1 MLAAIKSLDSL
12 NDQIVQY
19 IFGQADHHGHVPALD
34 LHPDPLSQGH
44 GVSGTGGGG
53 AGGGGGGGG
62 GTGGGGG
69 VVVAQG
75 CDLSQREQDNLHT
88 SIVLIRRLLQDAQG
102 KFRKMVEENKEL
114 AVRID
119 GSIQSAHQEVH
130 ALRAEL
136 ADTNKRLSQ
145 ISTSAEEEGVSEDKG
160 CDGGVGVGGGSSSI
174 HDGVAG
180 SAVRSGV
187 KETDID
193 GCFSSGGSGGGG
205 PLGGGGGGSCGSGGV
220 GGARTKEGEEKMDAN
235 KEEVASGRT
244 EGEACSRGS
253 SARGDG
259 GLAKGL

>member
-62 GTGGGGG
+62 GSTGGGGG

-160 CDGGVGVGGGSSSI
+160 CDGGVGGGSSSI

-205 PLGGGGGGSCGSGGV
+205 PLGGGGGSCGSGGV

-244 EGEACSRGS
+244 EGEACSRRS